1 VKRLLVTLGL
11 GAALLVGL
19 ASTAAGASVSR
30 LQMINDVLYPESP
43 AAQIDYICDGVA
55 PCVALPG
62 AAVIADTGATTVEA
76 LDPEAPYMFNHVY
89 VRPMAG
95 ASLVDYICDGVAA
108 CTPLN

>member
-1 VKRLLVTLGL
+1 MKRLLVTLGL

-55 PCVALPG
+55 
-62 AAVIADTGATTVEA
+62 
-76 LDPEAPYMFNHVY
+76 
-89 VRPMAG
+89 
-95 ASLVDYICDGVAA
+95 A